1 MYEKDTQVLL
11 GDKLTEEAYEI
22 GKQRYLSNRKD
33 GVYNAQISL
42 TNPHILDGEG
52 VCGEFAFAKMI
63 DAPKVE
69 WDRIK
74 NVAPRN
80 VETDLGDVAYNH
92 MQFDVK
98 TTKYPNGH
106 LIITRSK
113 LSYLV
118 QAYALFTGYKGDY
131 IFRGAISREMIL
143 AHKKEYHTDKKSGA
157 LWIRQDQLSS
167 LPSKVH
173 QN

>member
-1 MYEKDTQVLL
+1 MYGKDTQVRL
-11 GDKLTEEAYEI
+11 GDKLTEEAYNI
-22 GKQRYLSNRKD
+22 GKQRYLSNRKG

-42 TNPHILDGEG
+42 TNPYILDGEG
-52 VCGEFAFAKMI
+52 VCGEFAFAKMV

-74 NVAPRN
+74 NVSTRN

-92 MQFDVK
+92 IQFDVK
-98 TTKYPNGH
+98 TTKYSGGH
-106 LIITRSK
+106 LIITKSK

-118 QAYALFTGYKGDY
+118 QAYALFTGYRGDY
-131 IFRGAISREMIL
+131 IFRGAIRRERIL
-143 AHKKEYHTDKKSGA
+143 AHKNEYHIDKKSGA
-157 LWIRQDQLSS
+157 LWIRQDQLSN
-167 LPSKVH
+167 LPGKVS